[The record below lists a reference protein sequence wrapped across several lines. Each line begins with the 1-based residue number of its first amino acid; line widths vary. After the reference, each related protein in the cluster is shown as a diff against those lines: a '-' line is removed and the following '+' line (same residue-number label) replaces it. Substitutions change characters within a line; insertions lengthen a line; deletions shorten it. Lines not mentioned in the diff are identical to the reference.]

1 LSFWEYDSNRENRA
15 KYLFVFKD
23 ADLSSH
29 VEKSKSK
36 PKINRILKIRQ
47 DSEDFKQI
55 CIYLI
60 QVMFTQEKGKNILYI
75 CSSMLKSGL
84 QNNLSKGLRSI
95 SNLTV
100 RDALNNAMAEEM
112 ERDPNVFLIG
122 EEVGQ
127 YQGAYKVSKGLL
139 ERFGASRVVDTPIT
153 EAGFTGLAIG
163 AALSGLRPICEFM
176 TMNFSLQVTPVNY
189 FIFTGH

>member
-1 LSFWEYDSNRENRA
+1 MI
-15 KYLFVFKD
+15 K
-23 ADLSSH
+23 SS
-29 VEKSKSK
+29 
-36 PKINRILKIRQ
+36 
-47 DSEDFKQI
+47 
-55 CIYLI
+55 
-60 QVMFTQEKGKNILYI
+60 
-75 CSSMLKSGL
+75 L
-84 QNNLSKGLRSI
+84 QNNLGKSLRSI

-139 ERFGASRVVDTPIT
+139 DRFGASRVVDTPIT

-176 TMNFSLQVTPVNY
+176 TMNFSLQVTPS
-189 FIFTGH
+189 